1 MTAVR
6 ATATLAA
13 SDFEELRRVRA
24 ESPDSVARA
33 LAERPRRALLPDD
46 GRLFIVAADHPARG
60 ALAAGRDASAMA
72 DRYRLLERIATALD
86 NPAVDGVL
94 GTPDILDDLAVLGRL
109 DNKLAV
115 GSMNRGGLRDSVFE
129 MDDRFTAFDVEGA
142 SGLDFAKMLVRVNL
156 EDAAT
161 AATLESAAHAVSASA
176 RARLPIMIE
185 PFLSRW
191 QDGRITNQLDTES
204 VILAIAIAAGLGNT
218 SAYSWLKLPVVDDME
233 RVMAATTLPTLLLGG
248 DPDCSPD
255 ETYASWQRALGL
267 PGIRGLVVGRTLLYP
282 PDGDVEAAVRVAAEL
297 VHG

>member
-46 GRLFIVAADHPARG
+46 GRLFIVAAEHPARG

-129 MDDRFTAFDVEGA
+129 MDDRFTAFDVERA

-248 DPDCSPD
+248 DPDGSPD

>member
-46 GRLFIVAADHPARG
+46 GKLFIVAADHPARG

-204 VILAIAIAAGLGNT
+204 VMLAIAIAAGLGNT

-248 DPDCSPD
+248 DPDGSPD

>member
-60 ALAAGRDASAMA
+60 ALAAGRDPSAMA

-142 SGLDFAKMLVRVNL
+142 SGLDFAKMLVRVNF

-248 DPDCSPD
+248 DPDGSPD

>member
-248 DPDCSPD
+248 DPDGSPD

>member
-129 MDDRFTAFDVEGA
+129 MDDRFTAFDVERA

-248 DPDCSPD
+248 DPDGSPD

>member
-60 ALAAGRDASAMA
+60 ALAAGRDPSAMA

-248 DPDCSPD
+248 DPDGSPD